1 VARRSLRLTTGEQ
14 QLITGRAAALEAAT
28 GAQVLAVVAGKS
40 DTYPEI
46 PWKARTNARI

>member
-40 DTYPEI
+40 DAYPEI
-46 PWKARTNARI
+46 P